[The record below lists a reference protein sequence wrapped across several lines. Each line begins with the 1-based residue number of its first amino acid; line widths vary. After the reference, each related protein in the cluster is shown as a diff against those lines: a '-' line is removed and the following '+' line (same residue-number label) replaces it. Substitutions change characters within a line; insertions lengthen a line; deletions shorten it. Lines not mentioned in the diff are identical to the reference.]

1 MDKLSGG
8 KSAIILIAVIAV
20 AVLAFYSINQKK
32 TGNNPPKIAE
42 AEMYVCG
49 SNKSITAVWR
59 PEDASR
65 VSLRLSHSPRVSLS
79 QAVSASGAR
88 YASADEKFTF
98 WEKDGE
104 ASITENGKITYSDCR
119 MLEFAEE

>member
-1 MDKLSGG
+1 
-8 KSAIILIAVIAV
+8 
-20 AVLAFYSINQKK
+20 
-32 TGNNPPKIAE
+32 
-42 AEMYVCG
+42 MYVCD

-59 PEDASR
+59 SEDASR